1 MKAAFDNPKIEN
13 KKSVRGGFMHDL
25 LSSLAQGILENNL
38 NMEVSLMIMSSTCL
52 QMIVVSLLLMN
63 NNIDLFLKLVK
74 DRRFIILIKIKIV
87 DADVVE
93 VVEQDAT

>member
-1 MKAAFDNPKIEN
+1 
-13 KKSVRGGFMHDL
+13 
-25 LSSLAQGILENNL
+25 
-38 NMEVSLMIMSSTCL
+38 MEVSLMIMSSTCL

>member
-1 MKAAFDNPKIEN
+1 
-13 KKSVRGGFMHDL
+13 
-25 LSSLAQGILENNL
+25 
-38 NMEVSLMIMSSTCL
+38 
-52 QMIVVSLLLMN
+52 MN